1 MEEPH
6 ILFPMAQPIPPSLP
20 QSFVPGGNSSLGV
33 ALHTDDCHVLFS
45 LISKSAY
52 HEIPHAHQVRK
63 EPEQQR
69 IAT

>member
-6 ILFPMAQPIPPSLP
+6 ILFPMPQHIPPSRP
-20 QSFVPGGNSSLGV
+20 QSSVPGGNSSRGV

-63 EPEQQR
+63 KQEQQR